1 MLIPLTSKK
10 FWNSGEEVRSF
21 HSRYY
26 NSPLADAIM
35 IGNIDVVNEIIP
47 LTKINA
53 NPKLRFGSY
62 LHVAVKFGRL
72 QIFKKIFAL
81 VKNWENLKD
90 SNGCNVHQLLLD
102 ENYHIEFIGK
112 PRRQNE
118 AENQMEEAA
127 KIKQEMLDFVN
138 QRST

>member
-1 MLIPLTSKK
+1 MTTKP
-10 FWNSGEEVRSF
+10 FWNSGTA
-21 HSRYY
+21 H
-26 NSPLADAIM
+26 SPLADAIM
-35 IGNIDVVNEIIP
+35 VGNIDVVNEIIP
-47 LTKINA
+47 QTKINA

-90 SNGCNVHQLLLD
+90 SNGRNVHQLLLD
-102 ENYHIEFIGK
+102 ENLHIEIFGK
-112 PRRQNE
+112 TENEEENRQIE
-118 AENQMEEAA
+118 AV

>member
-10 FWNSGEEVRSF
+10 FWNSGLELRSS
-21 HSRYY
+21 H
-26 NSPLADAIM
+26 SPLADAIM
-35 IGNIDVVNEIIP
+35 VGNIDVVNEIIP
-47 LTKINA
+47 KTKINA

-72 QIFKKIFAL
+72 QIFKKIFTL

-90 SNGCNVHQLLLD
+90 SNGRNVHQLLLD
-102 ENYHIEFIGK
+102 ENFHIEIFGK
-112 PRRQNE
+112 TENEEENRQ
-118 AENQMEEAA
+118 MEAA